1 MNYKMNIRNGFIILL
16 VTASLIS
23 MPISA
28 QDRHTVC
35 LYTFESISGNVLKD
49 ISGTGND
56 GEVTGAELG
65 SGRFQRGIV
74 FGGDLAGDFVE
85 IPDNDTIDLT
95 DGLTVEMWIYL
106 NADSS
111 AGGQGVTK
119 GSTYK
124 VGPRSNLQ
132 AELRIA
138 TARVAWGSAVILSET
153 KLSLHRWTHIAG
165 TYDAK
170 SGEGKLYID
179 GVIDSDVDIG
189 GGDILPNDNPLWL
202 GRGGTPFLDGRLD
215 EVRISNIARSQNE
228 IKQLMNIGI
237 ADVLSVTPKGKITT
251 TWGKI
256 RNASIKF

>member
-1 MNYKMNIRNGFIILL
+1 MKYRMNIRNGLIILV

-23 MPISA
+23 LPISA
-28 QDRHTVC
+28 QDRHTVG
-35 LYTFESISGNVLKD
+35 LYTFESISGNVLED

-56 GEVTGAELG
+56 GEVTGAVLG
-65 SGRFQRGIV
+65 SGRFQKGMV

-85 IPDNDTIDLT
+85 IPDNESIDLT
-95 DGLTVEMWIYL
+95 DALTVEMWLYL

-132 AELRIA
+132 AELRVA
-138 TARVAWGSAVILSET
+138 TTSVAWGNALILSEK
-153 KLSLHRWTHIAG
+153 KLSLRQWTHIAG

-179 GVIDSDVDIG
+179 GVIDSEVDIG
-189 GGDILPNDNPLWL
+189 GGNIVPNDNPLWL

-237 ADVLSVTPKGKITT
+237 AGVLSVTPQGKLAT
-251 TWGKI
+251 TWGKL
-256 RNASIKF
+256 RNASARF

>member
-1 MNYKMNIRNGFIILL
+1 MNYKINIRNGLIIL
-16 VTASLIS
+16 VIIAGSISL
-23 MPISA
+23 PTSA
-28 QDRHTVC
+28 QDRHTVG
-35 LYTFESISGNVLKD
+35 LYTFESISGNVLED
-49 ISGTGND
+49 LSGTGND

-65 SGRFQRGIV
+65 SGRFQKGMV
-74 FGGDLAGDFVE
+74 FGGDLSGDFVE
-85 IPDNDTIDLT
+85 IPDNPTIDLT
-95 DGLTVEMWIYL
+95 DGLTVEMWIYM

-124 VGPRSNLQ
+124 VGPRSNFQ

-138 TARVAWGSAVILSET
+138 TTSVAWGNALILSEK
-153 KLSLHRWTHIAG
+153 KLALHKWTHIAG

-189 GGDILPNDNPLWL
+189 GGDIVPNDNPLWL

-215 EVRISNIARSQNE
+215 EVRISNIARSQSE

-237 ADVLSVTPKGKITT
+237 AGVLSVTPNGKLST
-251 TWGKI
+251 TWGHLKS
-256 RNASIKF
+256 RLKM